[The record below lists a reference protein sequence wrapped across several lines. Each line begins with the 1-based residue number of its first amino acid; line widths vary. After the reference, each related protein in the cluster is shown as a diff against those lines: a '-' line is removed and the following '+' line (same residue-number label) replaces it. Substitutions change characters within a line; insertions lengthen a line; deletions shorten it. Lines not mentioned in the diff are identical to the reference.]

1 MAGWRF
7 LLDENVDPKVA
18 RYLEKEGLSA
28 EHVRGALGQGA
39 DDADDVL
46 PYARERDSI
55 VVTSDVSDFASLP
68 DTVHVGVILLYDD
81 TLSAYQVSSGLLEL
95 VETYSERSSFSGT
108 EVLDEWV

>member
-39 DDADDVL
+39 DDEDDVL

-55 VVTSDVSDFASLP
+55 VVTSDVSDLRLFRIP
-68 DTVHVGVILLYDD
+68 FT
-81 TLSAYQVSSGLLEL
+81 SAWSSC
-95 VETYSERSSFSGT
+95 TTTPSQPIRYRRDSSNS
-108 EVLDEWV
+108 